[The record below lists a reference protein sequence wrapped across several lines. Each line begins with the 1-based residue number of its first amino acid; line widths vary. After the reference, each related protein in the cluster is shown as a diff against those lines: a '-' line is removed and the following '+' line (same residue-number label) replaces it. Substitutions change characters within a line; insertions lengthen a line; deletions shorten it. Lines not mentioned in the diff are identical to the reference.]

1 MKSARCGPYVSYIH
15 VRSDTLTSLAYTI
28 QEYQACHSTPE
39 KQTF

>member
-1 MKSARCGPYVSYIH
+1 MWPLCIIH
-15 VRSDTLTSLAYTI
+15 THVHSDTLTSLAYTL